1 MASRAVPSAFG
12 LFDRNTG
19 DIESIQKL
27 INHANDVA
35 AMDLKQV
42 SKGAAEV
49 RKIRAQLDKDFSKI
63 RLVAAVQLLLGGIYS
78 IPTPTTAL
86 GPACKA
92 YSKAR
97 TKLLVGDPMT
107 NQKAVSQEC
116 LKAQGM
122 TFAMIGIGE
131 KGQGCTD
138 TCALSPDDQDAV
150 CDRSGCHGKLRTKKD
165 LEDILGGPEW
175 RKRKQELLEACGRW
189 PYELKIFPP
198 AGVDEDMEE
207 DVETTEECMGEGPL
221 IATFLAAQNEQE
233 LAQRWCSSSRH
244 RQTAFL
250 RFL

>member
-1 MASRAVPSAFG
+1 
-12 LFDRNTG
+12 LFDRSTG

-27 INHANDVA
+27 FNHANDVA
-35 AMDLKQV
+35 EMDLKQV

-49 RKIRAQLDKDFSKI
+49 KKIRAQLDKDFSKI
-63 RLVAAVQLLLGGIYS
+63 R
-78 IPTPTTAL
+78 TAL

-198 AGVDEDMEE
+198 A
-207 DVETTEECMGEGPL
+207 
-221 IATFLAAQNEQE
+221 
-233 LAQRWCSSSRH
+233 
-244 RQTAFL
+244 
-250 RFL
+250 